1 MYVCIVD
8 VSGFYICIYL
18 NTGAYLCAI
27 FIINNNISC
36 MSVIYHI
43 NAYKCIYVLLVLIW
57 VGFNAM

>member
-27 FIINNNISC
+27 FLINNNISC

-43 NAYKCIYVLLVLIW
+43 NVYIYVIIYYCVFM
-57 VGFNAM
+57 GY